1 MGRLSNYKKIKSC
14 DPYSKKNG
22 GKIDLPTVGIWGLGD
37 NGRKTKKR
45 SMKAEKM
52 KAKKEKNKSIQQSS
66 KKGKNS
72 NNKFK
77 NDDDGGFDIP
87 PSDKDEFDMAD
98 LMGSVKRQKLE
109 TNDDMLGE
117 STTYATSAATAS
129 SSSNSNNTNES
140 ESNNNTNNDEA
151 AYDKVMTSTGNV
163 ANIPKTDQDESKVT
177 RLLRLDKQAEQKSE
191 KERKVSHARM
201 EGESKRAYNKRAKA
215 ETRQIIKNST
225 IGPKNVEKQQRK
237 NEFMKNKKKRKG
249 RGGPSQNYASN
260 NGYNNDDDDAAI
272 DNDDKNENN
281 RYRHSDPEKSFKED
295 VVNFGERAERP
306 PTFRTIPRGAKSK
319 DKSTSTK
326 AQSAQTHTA
335 TTATKVSK
343 KSKSNSKGSNGM
355 SDAQVEAER
364 NSMEIMRRRVQA
376 QYAAIRSKRHH
387 AGDFHL

>member
-37 NGRKTKKR
+37 SGRKVKKR
-45 SMKAEKM
+45 SLKAEKM

-66 KKGKNS
+66 RKGKNS

-77 NDDDGGFDIP
+77 KDDDGGFDIP

-109 TNDDMLGE
+109 TNDNMLGE
-117 STTYATSAATAS
+117 STATSATS
-129 SSSNSNNTNES
+129 VSKLNNANES
-140 ESNNNTNNDEA
+140 ESNNDTNSDEA

-191 KERKVSHARM
+191 KERKISHARM

-225 IGPKNVEKQQRK
+225 VGPKNVEKQQRK

-260 NGYNNDDDDAAI
+260 IGYNNDDDDAAI
-272 DNDDKNENN
+272 DNDNRNETN

-319 DKSTSTK
+319 DRSTSTK
-326 AQSAQTHTA
+326 AQSAQTHTPSA
-335 TTATKVSK
+335 TVTTSTKNK
-343 KSKSNSKGSNGM
+343 KSKANSKASSSGM

>member
-37 NGRKTKKR
+37 SGRKVKKR

-66 KKGKNS
+66 RKGGKN

-77 NDDDGGFDIP
+77 QNNDEDDGGFDIP
-87 PSDKDEFDMAD
+87 PSDRDEFDMAD

-109 TNDDMLGE
+109 TNDNMLGE
-117 STTYATSAATAS
+117 STATSTVS
-129 SSSNSNNTNES
+129 KISNTNEL
-140 ESNNNTNNDEA
+140 ESNNNNDEA

-191 KERKVSHARM
+191 KERKISHARM
-201 EGESKRAYNKRAKA
+201 EGESKRAFNKRAKA

-225 IGPKNVEKQQRK
+225 VGPKNVEKQQRK

-260 NGYNNDDDDAAI
+260 TGYNNDDDDAAI
-272 DNDDKNENN
+272 DNDAKKEAH

-326 AQSAQTHTA
+326 AQSAQMHTPTSA
-335 TTATKVSK
+335 TVTTTSTKNK
-343 KSKSNSKGSNGM
+343 KSKGSSSSGM
-355 SDAQVEAER
+355 SDAQVEAEK